1 MTKKGLFK
9 RLKNIENA
17 QRKLNNS
24 DDNNSEY
31 FTFKSQ
37 IDSKFNEH
45 KDEDEG
51 ENEKTER
58 DLYQGCIEGMKGLK
72 LPDEIES
79 KDEKS
84 QMYLENNL
92 NKIRN
97 NFPNIYDKYQRIFK
111 HTADK
116 EKSSIDYKMLSSK
129 VKGII
134 FFDFL
139 TVMILCTIIQIICS
153 SLVQNKL
160 QKKINH
166 FWKVH
171 QKYVSLKRPLLP
183 LKGGIN
189 NTEKAYDDLV
199 LSINK
204 TSDDVFY

>member
-92 NKIRN
+92 NKIKN
-97 NFPNIYDKYQRIFK
+97 NFS
-111 HTADK
+111 
-116 EKSSIDYKMLSSK
+116 E
-129 VKGII
+129 
-134 FFDFL
+134 
-139 TVMILCTIIQIICS
+139 
-153 SLVQNKL
+153 
-160 QKKINH
+160 
-166 FWKVH
+166 
-171 QKYVSLKRPLLP
+171 
-183 LKGGIN
+183 
-189 NTEKAYDDLV
+189 AYC
-199 LSINK
+199 
-204 TSDDVFY
+204 